1 MDLTVNNISDQPEN
15 HDLNTINIKQTT
27 SQTNIF
33 LKQNCVQ
40 DVVWSYLKSNKS
52 IGQLANSP

>member
-15 HDLNTINIKQTT
+15 HDLNTINIKQKT

-33 LKQNCVQ
+33 LKQNSVQ
-40 DVVWSYLKSNKS
+40 DVV
-52 IGQLANSP
+52 

>member
-15 HDLNTINIKQTT
+15 YDLNTINIKQTT

-33 LKQNCVQ
+33 LKENCVQ
-40 DVVWSYLKSNKS
+40 DVVWSYLKRAINL
-52 IGQLANSP
+52 LAN